1 MKTKTPEV
9 LGVRRMSSERR
20 FAYQLVTALAVA
32 LAGYHMLVKPEARLL
47 KMAQATLAAQAKDLS
62 DVGQLPQVADDLPV
76 AIKQMGDRHHELLAK
91 LNASADASKMYDMIG
106 QLAGKSGVR
115 TDRID
120 PVRNGDSRA
129 ASSGGKDKNRLV
141 LESYGYSIEA
151 VGSFDKLAG
160 FIDQLNTSTGV
171 TRISNLVIEPL
182 ETPEG
187 QEQRIRAI
195 ITTVHYR
202 MPQPR
207 KDAPPTKAEQGG
219 RS

>member
-1 MKTKTPEV
+1 MKKKTPDV
-9 LGVRRMSSERR
+9 LGVQRMTSERR
-20 FAYQLVTALAVA
+20 FMFQLAMAVVLAVG
-32 LAGYHMLVKPEARLL
+32 GYHLLVKPEAKLL
-47 KMAQATLAAQAKDLS
+47 RNAQATLAAQSKDLS
-62 DVGQLPQVADDLPV
+62 DVNQMPQVTDDLPL
-76 AIKQMGDRHHELLAK
+76 AIKQMSERHRELLTK
-91 LNASADASKMYDMIG
+91 LSASADASKTYDAIG
-106 QLAGKSGVR
+106 QLATKSGVR

-120 PVRNGDSRA
+120 PVRNGDARA
-129 ASSGGKDKNRLV
+129 ASSGGKDKNRLI

-151 VGSFDKLAG
+151 VGTYGKLAE

-202 MPQPR
+202 MPQPK
-207 KDAPPTKAEQGG
+207 KDTAPTKAEQGG